1 MHKISEDEKK
11 TLGFR
16 ANLVAYLILLIG
28 GGLLVTKVSQKMF
41 MQHQYWL
48 DVQARLVKDSVQVRP
63 RRGNL
68 LSDEG
73 DLMVTTLPEYKVYMD
88 FGVPTLKNRSKIS
101 KAVLRRYKKDSLAKR
116 NAYSDNARLLFA
128 KELHRIFPNTSTSHF
143 LSKINQG
150 YSTQSRYFQLYSPLI
165 THSDYREVE
174 AAAYRL
180 FGSQHGLTHSSQEI
194 RNHPF
199 GSLASH
205 TLGSFRTIEA
215 KDKNG
220 KLLPKDRPTAG
231 LEVAFNKDLKGE
243 DGLKKRRRIFN
254 RYRDDVLIPAV
265 QGADIMTTIN
275 VNMQDICE
283 TQLRK
288 EIAILKERNK
298 TVLQGMV
305 ILMEVKTG
313 YIKAIV
319 NLSPN
324 SNGEYTERNNRALT
338 DAMEPGSTF
347 KTASL
352 MVALD
357 DGMITMKDSVDT
369 GEGMRVMYGSKNKDW
384 YYARHHYLNTIN
396 KTPGK
401 PYYDHAINVQEILE
415 QSSNIGTA
423 VLIDRHYKNCP
434 EKFIDGLKRI
444 GILDSINL
452 QGLRVNRPSVI
463 EPNNTKGLWS
473 KSTLP
478 WMSFGYNSKMAPIN
492 TLCFYN
498 AIANNGKMMAPMLV
512 KEIQYDDHIEH
523 LKTKVLRQ
531 HICKASTL
539 KEVQH
544 MLEGVVKNGTGKSAG
559 NSEFGVAGKTGT
571 AQIYLPTYG
580 YAHKRKLGSFAGYFP
595 TESPRYSCIVVL
607 EGASMSSHDAANVF
621 GEISRHVYA
630 QCLTRGVNMAIDSI
644 TEPTPKVVSG
654 NTRLTEKA
662 LNELDISDKDIDIKT
677 PRAVQEYRMP
687 SVYGMG
693 LRDAISTI
701 ERTGATVTQVQGH
714 GKVFRQF
721 PRAGSRISNHTQTSI
736 TLK

>member
-28 GGLLVTKVSQKMF
+28 GGLLVYKVSQKMF
-41 MQHQYWL
+41 MQHHYWL
-48 DVQARLVKDSVQVRP
+48 EVQARLVKDSVKVSP

-88 FGVPTLKNRSKIS
+88 FGVPKLKNRAKASR
-101 KAVLRRYKKDSLAKR
+101 AVLRRYKKDSLAKR
-116 NAYSDNARLLFA
+116 NAYSDSARLAFA
-128 KELHRIFPNTSTSHF
+128 KELHRIFPN
-143 LSKINQG
+143 K
-150 YSTQSRYFQLYSPLI
+150 STQQFKARINSGYKKASRYYQLYRPLI

-174 AAAYRL
+174 AAAYRI
-180 FGSQHGLTHSSQEI
+180 FGAQHGLTHSSQEI

-199 GSLASH
+199 GTLASH
-205 TLGSFRTIEA
+205 TLGSFRTVEM

-231 LEVAFNKDLKGE
+231 LEIAFNKDLKGE
-243 DGLKKRRRIFN
+243 PGLKRRRRIFN
-254 RYRDDVLIPAV
+254 RYRDDVLVAAK
-265 QGADIMTTIN
+265 QGADIVTTIN
-275 VNMQDICE
+275 VDMQDICE
-283 TQLRK
+283 TQLRR
-288 EIAILKERNK
+288 EINILKERNK
-298 TVLQGMV
+298 IVQQGMV

-313 YIKAIV
+313 QIKAIV

-324 SNGEYTERNNRALT
+324 SYGQYTESNNRALT

-357 DGMITMKDSVDT
+357 DGVITMKDSVDT
-369 GEGMRVMYGSKNKDW
+369 GEGMKVMYGSKNKDW
-384 YYARHHYLNTIN
+384 YYNRHHYQNYLN

-401 PYYDHAINVQEILE
+401 PYFDHPLNVQEILE

-423 VLIDRHYKNCP
+423 ELIDRHYKNCP

-444 GILDSINL
+444 GILDSISL
-452 QGLRVNRPSVI
+452 HGLSVNRPKVT
-463 EPNNTKGLWS
+463 EPDDPRGIWS

-478 WMSFGYNSKMAPIN
+478 WMSFGYSSEMAPIN

-498 AIANNGKMMAPMLV
+498 AIANGGKMMAPMLV
-512 KEIQYDDHIEH
+512 TEIRYDDRTERI
-523 LKTKVLRQ
+523 KSKVLRQ
-531 HICKASTL
+531 HICKSSTL
-539 KEVQH
+539 KNVQQ
-544 MLEGVVKNGTGKSAG
+544 MLESVVKNGTGKTAG
-559 NSEFGVAGKTGT
+559 NDEFGVAGKTGT
-571 AQIYLPTYG
+571 AQIYIHPHG
-580 YAHKRKLGSFAGYFP
+580 YNHSRKLGSFAGYFP

-607 EGASMSSHDAANVF
+607 EGASMSSHDAADVF

-630 QCLTRGVNMAIDSI
+630 QCLTRGVDMAVDSI
-644 TEPTPKVVSG
+644 IEPYPTVVRG
-654 NTRLTEKA
+654 DTRLAKKA
-662 LNELDISDKDIDIKT
+662 LRELDTSSKKVNIKAPLT
-677 PRAVQEYRMP
+677 AKEYQMP
-687 SVYGMG
+687 SVYGLG
-693 LRDAISTI
+693 LRDAIAII
-701 ERTGATVTQVQGH
+701 ERTGAKVTQVQGR

-721 PRAGSRISNHTQTSI
+721 PRAGSRISSHTRASI